1 MGQLEQANR
10 RNILA
15 LATAQAVLGSQM
27 PMYIILGGLVGQSLA
42 GNVCYATLPISLLI
56 VGSMVSSPILSN
68 LMQSTTRRLGLLVG
82 NLAGL
87 IGSLTS
93 FLGIFLNS
101 FELFLLGSFVSGA
114 YMASQ
119 AFYRFTATDDCEDR
133 FKARAISTVLS
144 GGLIAAILG
153 PSMVKISLNLN
164 NSVPFLYSY
173 LAIVI
178 LNCIGPFILSFVKPI
193 PLSKSTGK
201 DMKDN
206 NELNETN
213 LNRPLLTI
221 FKSPVIFVSIIC
233 SMIAYGV
240 MNLIMTS
247 SPIAIVG
254 CGFGPNQAANV
265 VSAHALAMFA
275 PSFIT
280 GKFIEKY
287 GEKSIISTGMIL
299 FLLAVLI
306 ANQGI
311 DIWNFYISLIL
322 VGIGWNFGFIG
333 STSLLTKNHYPS
345 ERGKVQGVNDF
356 FVFGF
361 VALSSVTS
369 GWLMNCSANSSQLG
383 WEVVNLT
390 AAPLVIFAL
399 ISLICLRI
407 ANHSKLQKNVK

>member
-1 MGQLEQANR
+1 MKQANR

-42 GNVCYATLPISLLI
+42 SNVCYATLPISLLI
-56 VGSMVSSPILSN
+56 VGSMVSAPVLSN
-68 LMQSTTRRLGLLVG
+68 LMQSTTRRLGLVVG

-93 FLGIFLNS
+93 LLGIFLGS
-101 FELFLLGSFVSGA
+101 FEIFLLGSFVSGA

-119 AFYRFTATDDCEDR
+119 AFYRFTATDDCEDQ

-153 PSMVKISLNLN
+153 PSLVKISLNLN

-178 LNCIGPFILSFVKPI
+178 LNCLGPFILSYVKPL
-193 PLSKSTGK
+193 PQSTSYQGNI
-201 DMKDN
+201 KDN
-206 NELNETN
+206 GK
-213 LNRPLLTI
+213 LNRPLITI
-221 FKSPVIFVSIIC
+221 FKSPVIFVSISC

-254 CGFGPNQAANV
+254 CGFGTNQAANV

-280 GKFIEKY
+280 GKLIEKY
-287 GEKSIISTGMIL
+287 GEKSIVSTGMIL

-306 ANQGI
+306 AYQGV
-311 DIWNFYISLIL
+311 DISNFYISLIL
-322 VGIGWNFGFIG
+322 IGIGWNFSFIG
-333 STSLLTKNHYPS
+333 STSLLTKNHSRY
-345 ERGKVQGVNDF
+345 EKGKVQGINDF

-390 AAPLVIFAL
+390 ATPFVIFAL
-399 ISLICLRI
+399 ISLIILWI
-407 ANHSKLQKNVK
+407 ANNYKLRKI

>member
-1 MGQLEQANR
+1 MKQANR

-42 GNVCYATLPISLLI
+42 SNVCYATLPISLLI
-56 VGSMVSSPILSN
+56 VGSMVSAPVLSN
-68 LMQSTTRRLGLLVG
+68 LMQSTTRRLGLVVG

-93 FLGIFLNS
+93 LLGIFLGS
-101 FELFLLGSFVSGA
+101 FEIFLLGSFVSGA

-119 AFYRFTATDDCEDR
+119 AFYRFTATDDCEDQ

-153 PSMVKISLNLN
+153 PSLVKISLNLN

-178 LNCIGPFILSFVKPI
+178 LNCLGPFILSYVKPI
-193 PLSKSTGK
+193 PPSKSYQGNI
-201 DMKDN
+201 KDN
-206 NELNETN
+206 DK
-213 LNRPLLTI
+213 LNRPLITI
-221 FKSPVIFVSIIC
+221 FKSPVIFVSISC

-254 CGFGPNQAANV
+254 CGFGTNQAANV

-280 GKFIEKY
+280 GKLIEKY
-287 GEKSIISTGMIL
+287 GEKSIVSTGMIL

-306 ANQGI
+306 AYQGV
-311 DIWNFYISLIL
+311 DISNFYISLIL
-322 VGIGWNFGFIG
+322 IGIGWNFGFHRVNKPANKKPLPIRKGKG
-333 STSLLTKNHYPS
+333 S
-345 ERGKVQGVNDF
+345 R
-356 FVFGF
+356 
-361 VALSSVTS
+361 
-369 GWLMNCSANSSQLG
+369 
-383 WEVVNLT
+383 
-390 AAPLVIFAL
+390 
-399 ISLICLRI
+399 
-407 ANHSKLQKNVK
+407 SK

>member
-1 MGQLEQANR
+1 MKQANR

-42 GNVCYATLPISLLI
+42 SNVCYATLPISLLI
-56 VGSMVSSPILSN
+56 VGSMVSAPVLSN
-68 LMQSTTRRLGLLVG
+68 LMQSTTRRLGLVVG

-93 FLGIFLNS
+93 LLGIFLGS
-101 FELFLLGSFVSGA
+101 FEIFSLGSFVSGA

-119 AFYRFTATDDCEDR
+119 AFYRFTATDDCEDQ

-153 PSMVKISLNLN
+153 PSLVKISLNLN

-178 LNCIGPFILSFVKPI
+178 LNCLGPFILSYVKPI
-193 PLSKSTGK
+193 PPSKSYQG
-201 DMKDN
+201 DIN
-206 NELNETN
+206 NNK
-213 LNRPLLTI
+213 LNRPLITI
-221 FKSPVIFVSIIC
+221 FKNPVIFVSISC

-254 CGFGPNQAANV
+254 CGFGTNQAANV

-280 GKFIEKY
+280 GKLIEKY
-287 GEKSIISTGMIL
+287 GEKSIVSTGMIL

-306 ANQGI
+306 AYQGL
-311 DIWNFYISLIL
+311 DISNFYISLIL
-322 VGIGWNFGFIG
+322 IGIGWNFGFIG

-361 VALSSVTS
+361 VAFSSVTS

-383 WEVVNLT
+383 WKVVNLT
-390 AAPLVIFAL
+390 ATPLVIFAL
-399 ISLICLRI
+399 ISMICLWI
-407 ANHSKLQKNVK
+407 ANNSKLRKI

>member
-1 MGQLEQANR
+1 MKPENQ

-15 LATAQAVLGSQM
+15 LATAQAILGSQM

-42 GNVCYATLPISLLI
+42 SNVCYATIPISLLI

-68 LMQSTTRRLGLLVG
+68 LMQSTTRRLGLVVG

-93 FLGIFLNS
+93 FLGIFLRS

-153 PSMVKISLNLN
+153 PFIVKISLNLN
-164 NSVPFLYSY
+164 SSVPFLYSY

-178 LNCIGPFILSFVKPI
+178 LNCLGPFILSYVKPI
-193 PLSKSTGK
+193 PPSKSSMGNLN
-201 DMKDN
+201 DN
-206 NELNETN
+206 DKSNRTN
-213 LNRPLLTI
+213 LNRPLATI
-221 FKSPVIFVSIIC
+221 FKSPVIFVSTIC

-254 CGFGPNQAANV
+254 CGFGTNQAANV

-275 PSFIT
+275 PSFVT
-280 GKFIEKY
+280 GKLVEKY

-306 ANQGI
+306 AYQGV
-311 DIWNFYISLIL
+311 DISNFYISLIL
-322 VGIGWNFGFIG
+322 IGIGWNFSFIG

-345 ERGKVQGVNDF
+345 EKGKVQGINDF

-369 GWLMNCSANSSQLG
+369 GWLMNCSSNSSQLG

-390 AAPLVIFAL
+390 ATPLVIFAL
-399 ISLICLRI
+399 ISLVCLWI
-407 ANHSKLQKNVK
+407 ANHSKLRKI

>member
-1 MGQLEQANR
+1 
-10 RNILA
+10 
-15 LATAQAVLGSQM
+15 M

-42 GNVCYATLPISLLI
+42 RSACYATLPISFLI
-56 VGSMVSSPILSN
+56 IGSMISSPILSN
-68 LMQSTTRRLGLLVG
+68 LMQSKTRRFGLLLG

-87 IGSLTS
+87 IGSLTAL
-93 FLGIFLNS
+93 LGIFTSS
-101 FELFLLGSFVSGA
+101 FEAFLLGSFISGT

-119 AFYRFTATDDCEDR
+119 AFYRFTATDVCENQ
-133 FKARAISTVLS
+133 FKARAISIVLS

-153 PSMVKISLNLN
+153 PSLVKISFNLSN
-164 NSVPFLYSY
+164 NMPFLYSY
-173 LAIVI
+173 LAIVM
-178 LNCIGPFILSFVKPI
+178 LNCLGPLILYYVKPDN
-193 PLSKSTGK
+193 LSKSLKDSKNGNLFFGK
-201 DMKDN
+201 SH
-206 NELNETN
+206 
-213 LNRPLLTI
+213 LNRPLRVIL
-221 FKSPVIFVSIIC
+221 KSPIILVSISG

-254 CGFGPNQAANV
+254 CGFGTNQAANV

-275 PSFIT
+275 PSFVT
-280 GKFIEKY
+280 GKLIEKY

-306 ANQGI
+306 AYQGV
-311 DIWNFYISLIL
+311 DISNFYISLIL
-322 VGIGWNFGFIG
+322 IGIGWNFSFIG

-345 ERGKVQGVNDF
+345 EKGKVQGINDF

-390 AAPLVIFAL
+390 ATPLVIFAL
-399 ISLICLRI
+399 VSIICLWL
-407 ANHSKLQKNVK
+407 ANHSKLRKM

>member
-1 MGQLEQANR
+1 MDQLKQANR

-42 GNVCYATLPISLLI
+42 SNVCYATLPISLLI

-68 LMQSTTRRLGLLVG
+68 LMQSTTRRLGLIIG

-93 FLGIFLNS
+93 LLGIFLGS
-101 FELFLLGSFVSGA
+101 FEIFLLGSFVSGA

-119 AFYRFTATDDCEDR
+119 AFYRFTATDSCEDR
-133 FKARAISTVLS
+133 YKARAISTVLT

-153 PSMVKISLNLN
+153 PSLIKISLNLN

-178 LNCIGPFILSFVKPI
+178 LNCSGPLILSYVKPI
-193 PLSKSTGK
+193 PPSKSSEGNI
-201 DMKDN
+201 DN
-206 NELNETN
+206 DSFS
-213 LNRPLLTI
+213 RPLITI
-221 FKSPVIFVSIIC
+221 LKSPVIFVSISC

-254 CGFGPNQAANV
+254 CGFETTQAANV

-280 GKFIEKY
+280 GKLIEKY
-287 GEKSIISTGMIL
+287 GEKLIISTGMIL
-299 FLLAVLI
+299 FLLAVFI
-306 ANQGI
+306 AYQGV
-311 DIWNFYISLIL
+311 DISNFYISLIL
-322 VGIGWNFGFIG
+322 IGIGWNFGYIG
-333 STSLLTKNHYPS
+333 STSLLTKNHYPP

-390 AAPLVIFAL
+390 ATPLVIFAL
-399 ISLICLRI
+399 ISMFCLWI
-407 ANHSKLQKNVK
+407 AYHSKLRKI

>member
-1 MGQLEQANR
+1 MKQANR

-42 GNVCYATLPISLLI
+42 SNVCYATLPISFLI
-56 VGSMVSSPILSN
+56 VGSMVTAPVLSH
-68 LMQSTTRRLGLLVG
+68 LMQSTTRRLGLVVG

-93 FLGIFLNS
+93 LLGIFLGS
-101 FELFLLGSFVSGA
+101 FEIFLLGSFVSGA

-119 AFYRFTATDDCEDR
+119 AFYRFTATDDCEDQ

-153 PSMVKISLNLN
+153 PSLVKISLNLN

-178 LNCIGPFILSFVKPI
+178 LNCLGPFILSYVKPI
-193 PLSKSTGK
+193 PPSKSYQGNI
-201 DMKDN
+201 N
-206 NELNETN
+206 NNDK
-213 LNRPLLTI
+213 LNRPLITI
-221 FKSPVIFVSIIC
+221 FKSPVIFVSISC

-254 CGFGPNQAANV
+254 CGFGTNQAANV

-280 GKFIEKY
+280 GKLIEKY
-287 GEKSIISTGMIL
+287 GEKSIVSTGMIL

-306 ANQGI
+306 AYQGV
-311 DIWNFYISLIL
+311 DISNFYISLIL
-322 VGIGWNFGFIG
+322 IGIGWNFGFIG

-383 WEVVNLT
+383 WKVVNLT
-390 AAPLVIFAL
+390 ATPLVIFAL
-399 ISLICLRI
+399 ISMICLWI
-407 ANHSKLQKNVK
+407 ANNSKLRKI

>member
-1 MGQLEQANR
+1 MKQANR

-42 GNVCYATLPISLLI
+42 SNVCYATLPISLLI
-56 VGSMVSSPILSN
+56 VGSMVSSPVLSN
-68 LMQSTTRRLGLLVG
+68 LMQSTTRRLGLVVG

-87 IGSLTS
+87 IGSLIS
-93 FLGIFLNS
+93 LLGIFLGS
-101 FELFLLGSFVSGA
+101 FEIFLLGSFVSGA

-119 AFYRFTATDDCEDR
+119 AFYRFTATDDCEDQ

-144 GGLIAAILG
+144 GGLFAAILG
-153 PSMVKISLNLN
+153 PSLVKISLNLN

-178 LNCIGPFILSFVKPI
+178 LNCLGPFILSYVKPI
-193 PLSKSTGK
+193 PPSKSYQGNI
-201 DMKDN
+201 N
-206 NELNETN
+206 NNDKLS
-213 LNRPLLTI
+213 RPLISI
-221 FKSPVIFVSIIC
+221 FKSPVIFVSISC

-254 CGFGPNQAANV
+254 CGFGTNQAANV

-280 GKFIEKY
+280 GKLIEKY
-287 GEKSIISTGMIL
+287 GEKSIVSTGMIL

-306 ANQGI
+306 AYQGV
-311 DIWNFYISLIL
+311 DISNFYISLIL
-322 VGIGWNFGFIG
+322 IGIGWNFSFIG

-383 WEVVNLT
+383 WKVVNLT
-390 AAPLVIFAL
+390 ATPLVIFAL
-399 ISLICLRI
+399 ISMICLWI
-407 ANHSKLQKNVK
+407 ANNSKLRKI

>member
-1 MGQLEQANR
+1 MKQANR

-42 GNVCYATLPISLLI
+42 SNVCYATLPISLLI
-56 VGSMVSSPILSN
+56 VGSMVSAPVLSN
-68 LMQSTTRRLGLLVG
+68 LMQSTTRRLGLVVG

-93 FLGIFLNS
+93 LLGIFLGS
-101 FELFLLGSFVSGA
+101 FEIFLLGSFVSGA

-119 AFYRFTATDDCEDR
+119 AFYRFTATDDCEDQ

-153 PSMVKISLNLN
+153 PSLVKISLNLN

-173 LAIVI
+173 LAIVM
-178 LNCIGPFILSFVKPI
+178 LNCLGPFILSYVKPI
-193 PLSKSTGK
+193 PSSKSYQGNI
-201 DMKDN
+201 KDN
-206 NELNETN
+206 DK
-213 LNRPLLTI
+213 LNRPLITI
-221 FKSPVIFVSIIC
+221 FKSPVIFVSICC

-254 CGFGPNQAANV
+254 CGFGTNQAANV

-280 GKFIEKY
+280 GKLIEKY
-287 GEKSIISTGMIL
+287 GEKSIVSTGMIL

-306 ANQGI
+306 AYQGV
-311 DIWNFYISLIL
+311 DISNFYISLIL
-322 VGIGWNFGFIG
+322 IGIGWNFGFIG

-361 VALSSVTS
+361 VALSSITS

-390 AAPLVIFAL
+390 ATPLVIFAL
-399 ISLICLRI
+399 IALIGLWI
-407 ANHSKLQKNVK
+407 ANHSKLRKI

>member
-1 MGQLEQANR
+1 M
-10 RNILA
+10 
-15 LATAQAVLGSQM
+15 
-27 PMYIILGGLVGQSLA
+27 GQSLA
-42 GNVCYATLPISLLI
+42 SNVCYATIPISLLI
-56 VGSMVSSPILSN
+56 VGSMVSSRILSN
-68 LMQSTTRRLGLLVG
+68 LMQSTTRRLGLIVG

-93 FLGIFLNS
+93 LFGIFLRS
-101 FELFLLGSFVSGA
+101 FELFLLGSFISGA

-153 PSMVKISLNLN
+153 PFIVKISFSLN

-178 LNCIGPFILSFVKPI
+178 LNCLGPFILSYVKPI
-193 PLSKSTGK
+193 PASKSSEGNIN
-201 DMKDN
+201 DN
-206 NELNETN
+206 EKSNRTN
-213 LNRPLLTI
+213 FDRPRISI
-221 FKSPVIFVSIIC
+221 FKRPVIFVSIIC

-254 CGFGPNQAANV
+254 CGFGTNQAANV

-275 PSFIT
+275 PSFVT
-280 GKFIEKY
+280 GTLIEKY
-287 GEKSIISTGMIL
+287 GEKLIISSGMIL
-299 FLLAVLI
+299 FLLAVLL
-306 ANQGI
+306 AYQGV
-311 DIWNFYISLIL
+311 DISNFYISLIL
-322 VGIGWNFGFIG
+322 IGVGWNFSFIG

-345 ERGKVQGVNDF
+345 ERGKVQGINDF

-369 GWLMNCSANSSQLG
+369 GWIMNCSASSSQLG
-383 WEVVNLT
+383 WVVVNLT
-390 AAPLVIFAL
+390 ATPLVIFAL
-399 ISLICLRI
+399 ISLISLWI
-407 ANHSKLQKNVK
+407 ANHYKLRKI

>member
-1 MGQLEQANR
+1 MKQANR

-42 GNVCYATLPISLLI
+42 SNVCYATLPISLLI
-56 VGSMVSSPILSN
+56 VGSMVSAPVLSN
-68 LMQSTTRRLGLLVG
+68 LMQSTTRRLGLVVG

-93 FLGIFLNS
+93 LLGIFLGS
-101 FELFLLGSFVSGA
+101 FEIFLLGSFVSGA

-119 AFYRFTATDDCEDR
+119 AFYRFTATDDCEDQ

-153 PSMVKISLNLN
+153 PSLVKISLNLN

-178 LNCIGPFILSFVKPI
+178 LNCLGPFILSYVKPI
-193 PLSKSTGK
+193 PPSKSYQGNI
-201 DMKDN
+201 KDN
-206 NELNETN
+206 DK
-213 LNRPLLTI
+213 LNRPLITI
-221 FKSPVIFVSIIC
+221 FKSPVIFVSISC

-254 CGFGPNQAANV
+254 CGFGTNQAANV

-280 GKFIEKY
+280 GKLIEKY
-287 GEKSIISTGMIL
+287 GEKSIVSTGMIL

-306 ANQGI
+306 AYQGV
-311 DIWNFYISLIL
+311 DISNFYISLIL
-322 VGIGWNFGFIG
+322 IGIGWNFGFIG

-383 WEVVNLT
+383 WKVVNLT
-390 AAPLVIFAL
+390 ATPLVIFAL
-399 ISLICLRI
+399 ISMICLWI
-407 ANHSKLQKNVK
+407 ANNSKLRKI

>member
-1 MGQLEQANR
+1 MKPENQ

-15 LATAQAVLGSQM
+15 LATAQAILGSQM

-42 GNVCYATLPISLLI
+42 SNVCYATIPISLLI

-68 LMQSTTRRLGLLVG
+68 LMQSTTRRLGLVVG

-93 FLGIFLNS
+93 LLGIFLRS
-101 FELFLLGSFVSGA
+101 FELFLLGSFVSGT

-119 AFYRFTATDDCEDR
+119 AFYRFTATDDCENQ

-153 PSMVKISLNLN
+153 PFIVKISLSLD

-178 LNCIGPFILSFVKPI
+178 LNCLGPFILSYVKPI
-193 PLSKSTGK
+193 PASKSSEGNIN
-201 DMKDN
+201 DN
-206 NELNETN
+206 EKSNRTN
-213 LNRPLLTI
+213 LNRPRISI
-221 FKSPVIFVSIIC
+221 FKRPVIFVSITC

-254 CGFGPNQAANV
+254 CGFGTNQAANV

-275 PSFIT
+275 PSFVT
-280 GKFIEKY
+280 GKLVEKY
-287 GEKSIISTGMIL
+287 GEKSIIFMGMIL

-306 ANQGI
+306 AYQGV
-311 DIWNFYISLIL
+311 DISNFYLSLIL
-322 VGIGWNFGFIG
+322 IGIGWNFSFIG
-333 STSLLTKNHYPS
+333 STSLLTKNHSPS
-345 ERGKVQGVNDF
+345 EKGKVQGINDF

-390 AAPLVIFAL
+390 GTPLVVFAL
-399 ISLICLRI
+399 ISLICLWI
-407 ANHSKLQKNVK
+407 ANQSKSRKI

>member
-1 MGQLEQANR
+1 MKQANR

-42 GNVCYATLPISLLI
+42 SNVCYATLPISLLI
-56 VGSMVSSPILSN
+56 VGSMVSAPFLSN
-68 LMQSTTRRLGLLVG
+68 LMQSTTRRLGLVVG

-93 FLGIFLNS
+93 LLGIFLGS
-101 FELFLLGSFVSGA
+101 FEIFLLGSFVSGA

-119 AFYRFTATDDCEDR
+119 AFYRFTATDDCEDQ

-153 PSMVKISLNLN
+153 PSLVKISLNLN

-173 LAIVI
+173 LAIVV
-178 LNCIGPFILSFVKPI
+178 LNCLGPFILSYVKPI
-193 PLSKSTGK
+193 PPSKSYQG
-201 DMKDN
+201 DIN
-206 NELNETN
+206 NNDK
-213 LNRPLLTI
+213 LNRPLITI
-221 FKSPVIFVSIIC
+221 FKSPVIFVSISC

-254 CGFGPNQAANV
+254 CGFGTNEAANV

-280 GKFIEKY
+280 GRLIEKY
-287 GEKSIISTGMIL
+287 GEKSIVSTGMIL

-306 ANQGI
+306 AYQGV
-311 DIWNFYISLIL
+311 DISNFYISLIL
-322 VGIGWNFGFIG
+322 IGIGWNFGFIG

-383 WEVVNLT
+383 WKVVNLT
-390 AAPLVIFAL
+390 ATPLVIFAL
-399 ISLICLRI
+399 ISMICLWI
-407 ANHSKLQKNVK
+407 ANNSKLRKI

>member
-1 MGQLEQANR
+1 MGQLKQANR

-42 GNVCYATLPISLLI
+42 SNVCYATLPISLLI
-56 VGSMVSSPILSN
+56 VGSMVSSPVLSS
-68 LMQSTTRRLGLLVG
+68 LMQSTTRRFGLVIG

-93 FLGIFLNS
+93 LFGIFLGS
-101 FELFLLGSFVSGA
+101 FEIFLLGSFVSGA

-119 AFYRFTATDDCEDR
+119 AFYRFTATDDCEDQ

-153 PSMVKISLNLN
+153 PSLVKISFTLN
-164 NSVPFLYSY
+164 NSAPFVYSY
-173 LAIVI
+173 LAIVM
-178 LNCIGPFILSFVKPI
+178 LNCLGPFILSYVKPN
-193 PLSKSTGK
+193 PPSESFQGY
-201 DMKDN
+201 MN
-206 NELNETN
+206 NNDK
-213 LNRPLLTI
+213 LNRPLITI
-221 FKSPVIFVSIIC
+221 FKSPVIFVSISC

-254 CGFGPNQAANV
+254 CGFGTNQAANV

-280 GKFIEKY
+280 GKLIEKY
-287 GEKSIISTGMIL
+287 GEKLIVSTGMIL
-299 FLLAVLI
+299 FLLAVPI
-306 ANQGI
+306 AYQSV
-311 DIWNFYISLIL
+311 DISNFYISLIL
-322 VGIGWNFGFIG
+322 IGIGWNFGFIG

-383 WEVVNLT
+383 WEVVNFT
-390 AAPLVIFAL
+390 ATPLVIFAL
-399 ISLICLRI
+399 ISMICLWI
-407 ANHSKLQKNVK
+407 ANHSKLRKE

>member
-1 MGQLEQANR
+1 MKQANR

-42 GNVCYATLPISLLI
+42 SNVCYATLPISLLI
-56 VGSMVSSPILSN
+56 VGSMVSAPVLSN
-68 LMQSTTRRLGLLVG
+68 LMQSTTRRLGLVVG

-93 FLGIFLNS
+93 LLGIFLGS
-101 FELFLLGSFVSGA
+101 FEIFSLGSFVSGA

-119 AFYRFTATDDCEDR
+119 AFYRFTATDDCEDQ

-153 PSMVKISLNLN
+153 PSLVKISLNLN

-178 LNCIGPFILSFVKPI
+178 LNCLGPIILSYVKPI
-193 PLSKSTGK
+193 PPSKSYQG
-201 DMKDN
+201 DIN
-206 NELNETN
+206 NNDK
-213 LNRPLLTI
+213 LNRPLITI
-221 FKSPVIFVSIIC
+221 FKNPVIFVSISC

-254 CGFGPNQAANV
+254 CGFGTNQAANV

-280 GKFIEKY
+280 GKLIEKY
-287 GEKSIISTGMIL
+287 GEKSIVSTGMVL

-306 ANQGI
+306 AYQGV
-311 DIWNFYISLIL
+311 DILNFYISLIL
-322 VGIGWNFGFIG
+322 IGIGWNFGFIG

-383 WEVVNLT
+383 WKVVNLT
-390 AAPLVIFAL
+390 ATPLVIFVL
-399 ISLICLRI
+399 ISMICLWI
-407 ANHSKLQKNVK
+407 ANNSKLRKI

>member
-93 FLGIFLNS
+93 FLGIFLKS

-153 PSMVKISLNLN
+153 PSMVKITLNLN

-221 FKSPVIFVSIIC
+221 YKSPVIFVSIIC

-265 VSAHALAMFA
+265 VSAHALAMFV
-275 PSFIT
+275 PSFVT
-280 GKFIEKY
+280 GKLIEKY

-311 DIWNFYISLIL
+311 DIWNFYMSLIL

-390 AAPLVIFAL
+390 AAPLVVFAL

>member
-1 MGQLEQANR
+1 MKAKNQ

-15 LATAQAVLGSQM
+15 LAIAQAILGSQM

-42 GNVCYATLPISLLI
+42 SNVCYATLPISLLI

-68 LMQSTTRRLGLLVG
+68 LMQSTTRRLGLVVG

-93 FLGIFLNS
+93 LLGIFLGS
-101 FELFLLGSFVSGA
+101 FEFFLLGSFVSGA

-119 AFYRFTATDDCEDR
+119 AFYRFAATDDCEDR

-153 PSMVKISLNLN
+153 PSLVKISLSLN
-164 NSVPFLYSY
+164 NSIPFLYSY
-173 LAIVI
+173 LGIVI
-178 LNCIGPFILSFVKPI
+178 LNCLGPFILSYIKPI
-193 PLSKSTGK
+193 PLLKSSGGNIN
-201 DMKDN
+201 DN
-206 NELNETN
+206 SNKTN
-213 LNRPLLTI
+213 LNRPLVTI
-221 FKSPVIFVSIIC
+221 FKSPVIVVSIIC

-254 CGFGPNQAANV
+254 CGFGNNQAANV

-280 GKFIEKY
+280 GKLIEKY
-287 GEKSIISTGMIL
+287 GEKSIIFMGMFL
-299 FLLAVLI
+299 FLFAVLI
-306 ANQGI
+306 AYSGV
-311 DIWNFYISLIL
+311 DISNFYISLIL
-322 VGIGWNFGFIG
+322 IGVGWNFSFIG

-345 ERGKVQGVNDF
+345 ERGKVQGINDF

-390 AAPLVIFAL
+390 ATPLVIFAL
-399 ISLICLRI
+399 ISLIGLWI
-407 ANHSKLQKNVK
+407 ANHCKLQKI

>member
-1 MGQLEQANR
+1 MKAENQ

-15 LATAQAVLGSQM
+15 LAIAQAILGSQM

-42 GNVCYATLPISLLI
+42 SNVCYATLPISLLI

-68 LMQSTTRRLGLLVG
+68 LMQSTTRRLGLVVG

-93 FLGIFLNS
+93 LLGIFLGS

-119 AFYRFTATDDCEDR
+119 AFYRFAATDDCEDR

-153 PSMVKISLNLN
+153 PSIVKISLSLN
-164 NSVPFLYSY
+164 TSVPFLYSY
-173 LAIVI
+173 LGVVI
-178 LNCIGPFILSFVKPI
+178 LNCLGPFILSYIKPI
-193 PLSKSTGK
+193 PLSKSFEGNIN
-201 DMKDN
+201 DN
-206 NELNETN
+206 SNRTN
-213 LNRPLLTI
+213 LNRPLVTI
-221 FKSPVIFVSIIC
+221 LKSPVIVVSIIC

-254 CGFGPNQAANV
+254 CGFGNNQAANV

-275 PSFIT
+275 PSFVT
-280 GKFIEKY
+280 GKLIEKY
-287 GEKSIISTGMIL
+287 GEKSIIFTGMLL
-299 FLLAVLI
+299 FLFAVLI
-306 ANQGI
+306 AYSGV
-311 DIWNFYISLIL
+311 DISNFYISLIFI
-322 VGIGWNFGFIG
+322 GIGWNFSFIG

-345 ERGKVQGVNDF
+345 ERGKVQGINDF

-361 VALSSVTS
+361 VALFSVTS

-390 AAPLVIFAL
+390 ATPLVIFAL
-399 ISLICLRI
+399 ISLMGLWI
-407 ANHSKLQKNVK
+407 ANHYKLRKI

>member
-1 MGQLEQANR
+1 MKQANR

-42 GNVCYATLPISLLI
+42 SNVCYATLPISLLI
-56 VGSMVSSPILSN
+56 VGSMVSAPVLSN
-68 LMQSTTRRLGLLVG
+68 LMQSTTRRLGLVVG

-93 FLGIFLNS
+93 LLGIFLGS
-101 FELFLLGSFVSGA
+101 FEIFLLGSFVSGA

-119 AFYRFTATDDCEDR
+119 AFYRFTATDDCEDQ

-153 PSMVKISLNLN
+153 PSLVKISLNLN

-178 LNCIGPFILSFVKPI
+178 LNCLGPFILSYVKPI
-193 PLSKSTGK
+193 PPSKSYQGNI
-201 DMKDN
+201 KDN
-206 NELNETN
+206 DK
-213 LNRPLLTI
+213 LNRPFITI
-221 FKSPVIFVSIIC
+221 LKSPVIFVSICC

-254 CGFGPNQAANV
+254 CGFGTNQAANV

-280 GKFIEKY
+280 GKLIEKY
-287 GEKSIISTGMIL
+287 GEKSIVSTGMIL

-306 ANQGI
+306 AYQGV
-311 DIWNFYISLIL
+311 DISNFYISLIL
-322 VGIGWNFGFIG
+322 IGIGWNFGFIG

-383 WEVVNLT
+383 WKVVNLT
-390 AAPLVIFAL
+390 ATPLVIFAL
-399 ISLICLRI
+399 ISMICLWI
-407 ANHSKLQKNVK
+407 ANNSKLRKI

>member
-1 MGQLEQANR
+1 M
-10 RNILA
+10 
-15 LATAQAVLGSQM
+15 AQAILGSQM

-42 GNVCYATLPISLLI
+42 SNVCYATLPISLLI

-68 LMQSTTRRLGLLVG
+68 LMQSTTRRLGLVVG

-93 FLGIFLNS
+93 LLGIFLGS
-101 FELFLLGSFVSGA
+101 FEFFLLGSFVSGA

-119 AFYRFTATDDCEDR
+119 AFYRFAATDDCEDR

-153 PSMVKISLNLN
+153 PFMVKISLSLN

-173 LAIVI
+173 LGVVI
-178 LNCIGPFILSFVKPI
+178 LNCLGPFILSYIKPI
-193 PLSKSTGK
+193 PLSKSSGGNIN
-201 DMKDN
+201 DN
-206 NELNETN
+206 SNKTN
-213 LNRPLLTI
+213 LNRPLVTI
-221 FKSPVIFVSIIC
+221 FKSPVIVVSIIC

-254 CGFGPNQAANV
+254 CGFGNNQAANV

-280 GKFIEKY
+280 GKLIEKY
-287 GEKSIISTGMIL
+287 GEKSIISTGMLL

-306 ANQGI
+306 AYSGV
-311 DIWNFYISLIL
+311 DISNFYISLIL
-322 VGIGWNFGFIG
+322 IGVGWNFSFIG

-345 ERGKVQGVNDF
+345 ERGKVQGINDF

-390 AAPLVIFAL
+390 ATPLVIFAL
-399 ISLICLRI
+399 ISLIGLWI
-407 ANHSKLQKNVK
+407 ANHYKLRKI

>member
-1 MGQLEQANR
+1 MKQANR

-42 GNVCYATLPISLLI
+42 SNVCYATLPISLLI
-56 VGSMVSSPILSN
+56 VGSMVSAPVLSN
-68 LMQSTTRRLGLLVG
+68 LMQSTTRRLGLVVG

-93 FLGIFLNS
+93 LLGIFLGS
-101 FELFLLGSFVSGA
+101 FEIFSLGSFVSGA

-119 AFYRFTATDDCEDR
+119 AFYRFTATDDCEDQ

-153 PSMVKISLNLN
+153 PSLVKISLNLN

-178 LNCIGPFILSFVKPI
+178 LNCLGPIILSYVKPVA
-193 PLSKSTGK
+193 PSKSYQGNI
-201 DMKDN
+201 KDN
-206 NELNETN
+206 DK
-213 LNRPLLTI
+213 LNRPLITI
-221 FKSPVIFVSIIC
+221 FKSPVIFVSICC

-254 CGFGPNQAANV
+254 CGFGTNQAANV

-280 GKFIEKY
+280 GKLIEKY
-287 GEKSIISTGMIL
+287 GEKSIVSTGMIL

-306 ANQGI
+306 AYQGV
-311 DIWNFYISLIL
+311 DISNFYISLIL
-322 VGIGWNFGFIG
+322 IGIGWNFGFIG

-369 GWLMNCSANSSQLG
+369 GWLMNCSANSPQLG
-383 WEVVNLT
+383 WKVVNFT
-390 AAPLVIFAL
+390 ATPLVIFAL
-399 ISLICLRI
+399 ISMICLWI
-407 ANHSKLQKNVK
+407 ANNSKLRKI

>member
-1 MGQLEQANR
+1 MKQANR

-42 GNVCYATLPISLLI
+42 SNVCYATLPISLLI
-56 VGSMVSSPILSN
+56 VGSMVSAPVLSN
-68 LMQSTTRRLGLLVG
+68 LMQSTTRRLGLVVG

-93 FLGIFLNS
+93 LLGIFLGS
-101 FELFLLGSFVSGA
+101 FEIFLLGSFVSGA

-119 AFYRFTATDDCEDR
+119 AFYRFTATDDCEDQ
-133 FKARAISTVLS
+133 FKARAIATVLS

-153 PSMVKISLNLN
+153 PSLVKISLNLN

-178 LNCIGPFILSFVKPI
+178 LNCLGPFILSYVKPL
-193 PLSKSTGK
+193 PQSKSYQG
-201 DMKDN
+201 DIN
-206 NELNETN
+206 NNDK
-213 LNRPLLTI
+213 LNRPLITI
-221 FKSPVIFVSIIC
+221 FKSPVIFVSICC

-254 CGFGPNQAANV
+254 CGFGTNQAANV

-280 GKFIEKY
+280 GKLIEKY
-287 GEKSIISTGMIL
+287 GEKSIVSTGMVL

-306 ANQGI
+306 AYQGV
-311 DIWNFYISLIL
+311 DILNFYISLIL
-322 VGIGWNFGFIG
+322 IGIGWNFGFIG

-345 ERGKVQGVNDF
+345 ERGRVQGVNDF

-383 WEVVNLT
+383 WKVVNLT

-399 ISLICLRI
+399 ISMICLCI
-407 ANHSKLQKNVK
+407 ANNSELRKI

>member
-1 MGQLEQANR
+1 MKQANR

-42 GNVCYATLPISLLI
+42 SNVCYATLPISLLI
-56 VGSMVSSPILSN
+56 VGLMVSAPVLSN
-68 LMQSTTRRLGLLVG
+68 LMQSTTRRLGLVVG

-93 FLGIFLNS
+93 LLGIFLGS
-101 FELFLLGSFVSGA
+101 FEIFLLGSFVSGA

-119 AFYRFTATDDCEDR
+119 AFYRFTATDDCEDQ

-153 PSMVKISLNLN
+153 PSLVKISLNLN

-173 LAIVI
+173 LAVVI
-178 LNCIGPFILSFVKPI
+178 LNCLGPFILSYVKPI
-193 PLSKSTGK
+193 PSSKSYQGNI
-201 DMKDN
+201 N
-206 NELNETN
+206 NNDK
-213 LNRPLLTI
+213 LNRSLITI
-221 FKSPVIFVSIIC
+221 FKSPVIFVSVSC

-254 CGFGPNQAANV
+254 CGFGTNQAANV

-280 GKFIEKY
+280 GKLIEKY
-287 GEKSIISTGMIL
+287 GEKSIVSTGMIL

-306 ANQGI
+306 AYQGV
-311 DIWNFYISLIL
+311 DISNFYISLIL
-322 VGIGWNFGFIG
+322 IGIGWNFGFIG

-383 WEVVNLT
+383 WKVVNLT
-390 AAPLVIFAL
+390 ATPLVIFAL
-399 ISLICLRI
+399 ISMICLWI
-407 ANHSKLQKNVK
+407 ANNSKLRKI

>member
-1 MGQLEQANR
+1 MGQLKQANR

-42 GNVCYATLPISLLI
+42 SNVCYATLPIFLLI
-56 VGSMVSSPILSN
+56 VGSMVSSPVLSN
-68 LMQSTTRRLGLLVG
+68 LMQSTTRRLGLVVG

-93 FLGIFLNS
+93 LLGIFLGS
-101 FELFLLGSFVSGA
+101 FEIFLLGSFVSGA

-119 AFYRFTATDDCEDR
+119 AFYRFTATDDCEDQ

-153 PSMVKISLNLN
+153 PSLVKISLNLN

-178 LNCIGPFILSFVKPI
+178 LNCLGPFILSYVKPI
-193 PLSKSTGK
+193 PPSKSYQG
-201 DMKDN
+201 DIN
-206 NELNETN
+206 NNK
-213 LNRPLLTI
+213 LNRPLITI
-221 FKSPVIFVSIIC
+221 FNNPVIFVSISC

-254 CGFGPNQAANV
+254 CGFGTNQAANV

-280 GKFIEKY
+280 GKLIEKY
-287 GEKSIISTGMIL
+287 GEKSIVSTGMIL

-306 ANQGI
+306 AYQGV
-311 DIWNFYISLIL
+311 DISNFYISLIL
-322 VGIGWNFGFIG
+322 IGIGWNFGFIG

-383 WEVVNLT
+383 WKVVNLT
-390 AAPLVIFAL
+390 ATPLVIFAL
-399 ISLICLRI
+399 ISMICLWI
-407 ANHSKLQKNVK
+407 ANNSKLRKI

>member
-1 MGQLEQANR
+1 M
-10 RNILA
+10 
-15 LATAQAVLGSQM
+15 AQAVLGSQM

-42 GNVCYATLPISLLI
+42 SNVCYATLPISLLI

-68 LMQSTTRRLGLLVG
+68 LMQSTTRRLGLIVG

-93 FLGIFLNS
+93 LIGIFLES

-119 AFYRFTATDDCEDR
+119 AFYRFAATDDCEDR
-133 FKARAISTVLS
+133 FKAIAISTVLS

-153 PSMVKISLNLN
+153 PSIVKISLSLN

-173 LAIVI
+173 LGVVI
-178 LNCIGPFILSFVKPI
+178 LNCLGPFILSYIKPI
-193 PLSKSTGK
+193 PLSKSFEGNII
-201 DMKDN
+201 DN
-206 NELNETN
+206 SNRTN
-213 LNRPLLTI
+213 LNRPLVTI
-221 FKSPVIFVSIIC
+221 LKSPVIVVSIIC

-254 CGFGPNQAANV
+254 CGFGNNQAANV

-280 GKFIEKY
+280 GKLIIKY
-287 GEKSIISTGMIL
+287 GEKSIIFMGMFL
-299 FLLAVLI
+299 FLFAVLI
-306 ANQGI
+306 AYSGV
-311 DIWNFYISLIL
+311 DISNFYISLIL
-322 VGIGWNFGFIG
+322 IGVGWNFSFIG

-345 ERGKVQGVNDF
+345 ERGKVQGINDF

-390 AAPLVIFAL
+390 ATPLVIFAL
-399 ISLICLRI
+399 ISLVGLWI
-407 ANHSKLQKNVK
+407 ANHYKLRKI

>member
-1 MGQLEQANR
+1 MKQANR

-42 GNVCYATLPISLLI
+42 SNFCYATLPISLLI
-56 VGSMVSSPILSN
+56 VGSMVSAPVLSN
-68 LMQSTTRRLGLLVG
+68 LMQSTTRRLGLVVG

-93 FLGIFLNS
+93 LLGIFHGS
-101 FELFLLGSFVSGA
+101 FEIFLLGSFVSGA

-119 AFYRFTATDDCEDR
+119 AFYRFTATDDCEDQ

-153 PSMVKISLNLN
+153 PSLVKISLNLN

-178 LNCIGPFILSFVKPI
+178 LNCLGPFILSYVKPI
-193 PLSKSTGK
+193 PPSKSTHGNINSNDK
-201 DMKDN
+201 
-206 NELNETN
+206 
-213 LNRPLLTI
+213 LNRPLITI
-221 FKSPVIFVSIIC
+221 FKSPVIFVSTSC

-254 CGFGPNQAANV
+254 CGFGTNQAANV
-265 VSAHALAMFA
+265 VSVHALAMFA

-280 GKFIEKY
+280 GKLIEKY
-287 GEKSIISTGMIL
+287 GEKSIVSTGMIL

-306 ANQGI
+306 AYQGL
-311 DIWNFYISLIL
+311 DISNFYISLIL
-322 VGIGWNFGFIG
+322 IGIGWNFGFIG

-383 WEVVNLT
+383 WKVVNLT
-390 AAPLVIFAL
+390 ATPLVIFAL
-399 ISLICLRI
+399 ISMICLWI
-407 ANHSKLQKNVK
+407 ANNSKFMKI

>member
-1 MGQLEQANR
+1 MKQANR

-42 GNVCYATLPISLLI
+42 SNVCYATLPISLLI
-56 VGSMVSSPILSN
+56 VGSMVSAPVLSN
-68 LMQSTTRRLGLLVG
+68 LMQSTTRRLGLVVG

-93 FLGIFLNS
+93 LLGIFLGS
-101 FELFLLGSFVSGA
+101 FEIFLLGSFVSGA

-119 AFYRFTATDDCEDR
+119 AFYRFTATDDCEDQ

-153 PSMVKISLNLN
+153 PSLVKISLNLN

-178 LNCIGPFILSFVKPI
+178 LNCLGPIILSYVKPI
-193 PLSKSTGK
+193 PPSKSYQG
-201 DMKDN
+201 DIN
-206 NELNETN
+206 NNDK
-213 LNRPLLTI
+213 LNRPLITI
-221 FKSPVIFVSIIC
+221 FKSPVIFVSISC

-254 CGFGPNQAANV
+254 CGFGTNQAANV

-280 GKFIEKY
+280 GKLIEKY
-287 GEKSIISTGMIL
+287 GEKSIVSTGMIL

-306 ANQGI
+306 AYQGV
-311 DIWNFYISLIL
+311 DISNFYISLIL
-322 VGIGWNFGFIG
+322 IGIGWNFSFIG

-383 WEVVNLT
+383 WKVVNLT
-390 AAPLVIFAL
+390 ATPLVIFAL
-399 ISLICLRI
+399 ISMICLWI
-407 ANHSKLQKNVK
+407 ANNSKLRKI

>member
-1 MGQLEQANR
+1 MKQANR

-42 GNVCYATLPISLLI
+42 SNVCYATLPISLLI
-56 VGSMVSSPILSN
+56 VGSMVSAPVLSN
-68 LMQSTTRRLGLLVG
+68 LMQSTTRRLGLIVG

-93 FLGIFLNS
+93 LLGIFLGS
-101 FELFLLGSFVSGA
+101 FEIFLLGSFVSGA

-119 AFYRFTATDDCEDR
+119 AFYRFTATDDCEDQ

-153 PSMVKISLNLN
+153 PTLVKISLNLN

-173 LAIVI
+173 LAIVM
-178 LNCIGPFILSFVKPI
+178 LNCLGPFILSYVKPI
-193 PLSKSTGK
+193 PPSKSYQGNI
-201 DMKDN
+201 N
-206 NELNETN
+206 NNDK
-213 LNRPLLTI
+213 LNRPLITI
-221 FKSPVIFVSIIC
+221 FKSPVIFVSISC

-254 CGFGPNQAANV
+254 CGFGTNQAANV

-280 GKFIEKY
+280 GKLIEKY
-287 GEKSIISTGMIL
+287 GEKSIVSTGMIL

-306 ANQGI
+306 AYQGV
-311 DIWNFYISLIL
+311 DISNFYISLIL
-322 VGIGWNFGFIG
+322 IGIGWNFGFIG

-383 WEVVNLT
+383 WKVVNLT

-399 ISLICLRI
+399 ISMICLWI
-407 ANHSKLQKNVK
+407 ANNSKLRKI

>member
-1 MGQLEQANR
+1 MKAENQ

-15 LATAQAVLGSQM
+15 LAIAQAILGSQM

-42 GNVCYATLPISLLI
+42 SNVCYATLPISLLI

-68 LMQSTTRRLGLLVG
+68 LMQSTTRRLGLVVG

-93 FLGIFLNS
+93 LLGVFLGS

-119 AFYRFTATDDCEDR
+119 AFYRFAATDDCEDR

-153 PSMVKISLNLN
+153 PSIVKISLSLN

-173 LAIVI
+173 LGIVI
-178 LNCIGPFILSFVKPI
+178 LNCLGPFILSYIKPI
-193 PLSKSTGK
+193 PLSKSSWENIN
-201 DMKDN
+201 DN
-206 NELNETN
+206 SNKTN
-213 LNRPLLTI
+213 LNRPLVTI
-221 FKSPVIFVSIIC
+221 FKSPVIVVSIIC

-254 CGFGPNQAANV
+254 CGFGNNQAANV

-280 GKFIEKY
+280 GKLVEKY
-287 GEKSIISTGMIL
+287 GEKSIISTGML
-299 FLLAVLI
+299 LLLLAVLI
-306 ANQGI
+306 AYSGV
-311 DIWNFYISLIL
+311 DISNFYISLIL
-322 VGIGWNFGFIG
+322 VGVGWNFSFIG

-345 ERGKVQGVNDF
+345 ERGKVQGINDF

-390 AAPLVIFAL
+390 ATPLVIFAL
-399 ISLICLRI
+399 ISLISLWI
-407 ANHSKLQKNVK
+407 ANHYKLRKI

>member
-1 MGQLEQANR
+1 MGQFQQANR

-42 GNVCYATLPISLLI
+42 SNVCYATLPISLLI

-68 LMQSTTRRLGLLVG
+68 LMQSTTRRIGLVVG

-93 FLGIFLNS
+93 LLGIFLRS

-119 AFYRFTATDDCEDR
+119 AFYRFTATDNCEDR

-153 PSMVKISLNLN
+153 PTIVKISLNLN

-178 LNCIGPFILSFVKPI
+178 LNCLGPFILYYVKPI
-193 PLSKSTGK
+193 PSSETPRV
-201 DMKDN
+201 N
-206 NELNETN
+206 INENDKLNTTN

-254 CGFGPNQAANV
+254 CGFGTNQAANV

-275 PSFIT
+275 PSFVT
-280 GKFIEKY
+280 GKLIEKF
-287 GEKSIISTGMIL
+287 GEKSMISTGMIL
-299 FLLAVLI
+299 FFLAVLI
-306 ANQGI
+306 AYRGV
-311 DIWNFYISLIL
+311 DISDFYISLIL
-322 VGIGWNFGFIG
+322 IGIGWNFGFIG

-361 VALSSVTS
+361 VALSSITS
-369 GWLMNCSANSSQLG
+369 GWLMNCSANSSRLG

-390 AAPLVIFAL
+390 ATPLVIFAL
-399 ISLICLRI
+399 ISIICLWI
-407 ANHSKLQKNVK
+407 SNQSKLRKM